1 MEYLKLLLCLV
12 AMVLMTGSVEGL
24 DGIDTEKALV
34 TGLVLCLALAVV
46 LGDRIQMLFHGFS
59 PVGNW
64 KHEGNTVTAYD
75 PSGQSS
81 V

>member
-46 LGDRIQMLFHGFS
+46 LGDRIQMLFHGFI
-59 PVGNW
+59 PVDNW
-64 KHEGNTVTAYD
+64 KREGSVVTAYD